1 MTNGAACPDTSVR
14 FAGREARRRTG
25 HPAYKIECMIGRPT
39 PEEADSYYF
48 TYIQKVTSD
57 DPLRAI
63 ENQLDMYSPWL
74 RRISEEKSTFR
85 YAPGKWSIKQVL
97 NHISD
102 TERAF
107 AFRALWFARG
117 FTDPLPGYDQ
127 EIAAAGADADKIPW
141 SAHVEEFT
149 RVRVGTISLY
159 RNLPK
164 DAWMRKGI
172 ASGFTFTVRALAFII
187 PGHVEHHCRI
197 LKEKYQL
204 G

>member
-1 MTNGAACPDTSVR
+1 MKQRV
-14 FAGREARRRTG
+14 E
-25 HPAYKIECMIGRPT
+25 PAYRIKIMIGRPT
-39 PEEADSYYF
+39 PDEADSYYF
-48 TYIQKVTSD
+48 TYIQKVTGE

-63 ENQLDMYSPWL
+63 ENQLDQYSPWL
-74 RRISEEKSTFR
+74 RRISEEKSMFR
-85 YAPGKWSIKQVL
+85 YAPDKWSIKQVL

-117 FTDPLPGYDQ
+117 FNDPLPSFDQ
-127 EIAAAGADADKIPW
+127 GLAAAGAQADKVPW
-141 SAHVEEFT
+141 SAQVEEFT

-164 DAWMRKGI
+164 EAWMRKGV

-197 LKEKYQL
+197 LKEKYL
-204 G
+204 